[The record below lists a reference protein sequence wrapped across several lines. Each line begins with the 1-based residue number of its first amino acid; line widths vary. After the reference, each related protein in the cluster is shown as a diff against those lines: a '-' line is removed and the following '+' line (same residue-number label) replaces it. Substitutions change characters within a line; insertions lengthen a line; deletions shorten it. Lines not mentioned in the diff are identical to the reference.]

1 MSEFD
6 RYHWAIGHVQRRRLL
21 TKLLN
26 ESQFQI
32 HDLELD
38 EEEKKMLLSEMKHAH
53 LQNLDREGLINWN
66 PDKNRVERGIEFG
79 EIRPFIELLHNNR
92 DEIPDG
98 WL

>member
-26 ESQFQI
+26 ESRFQI
-32 HDLELD
+32 RDLDID
-38 EEEKKMLLSEMKHAH
+38 EETKEGLLSEIKHAH
-53 LQNLDREGLINWN
+53 LQNLEREGLINYN
-66 PDKNRVERGIEFG
+66 SDKNRVERGDEFE
-79 EIRPFIELLHNNR
+79 EIRPFIELLHNNQN
-92 DEIPDG
+92 EIPDG